1 MATYKHLTD
10 LLKICSVLPAL
21 AIMPAIAEEPSVNND
36 NLAQS
41 DQVYNGTIA
50 GKAADNTQR
59 GGAVTINYGV
69 SGVSVADGTS
79 FIGNKHLA
87 DTGGGA
93 IKALNGFTIGNN
105 VTFDGNTA
113 DNNGWAGA
121 LYIKLANKADQSEN
135 TTVKIGENS
144 VFKNNSGLFGGA
156 IGLEYGNLEI
166 ANGAQFIGNHASGTA
181 DTLGGGAIIVWQDA
195 GDRPEL
201 HSTLKLNNA
210 TFEENTAKKYGAAIA
225 VFDTGAE
232 TTINGGSFKKNS
244 VTGTD
249 AKELGGGAVYN
260 AGIMDVDGVEFKEND
275 GKYAGG
281 AIYNNDFSKLTISAS
296 IFDNNSA
303 QFGGAINN
311 ARKDAENDGG
321 VLTVTDSTF
330 VNNRAWNGGA
340 IRNQGK
346 TNIVTVNNTLFSAN
360 TSTNGG
366 AINNGQWGEVKIN
379 GAEFSGNTA
388 TLDKTLKPIESKVV
402 LGQGGAITNN
412 GSMYITDVTFRGN
425 NAAKL
430 GGAIHNETKGTIKF
444 DGNNVFADNIANGIA
459 NDINNK
465 GILNIASGTTTL
477 DGGITGDGTL
487 TLASGATLNIG
498 SAKVVQKTIDLNGDI
513 VASIVNA
520 NSFGQFLGDVN
531 LSADSELTLDVGA
544 AGEYSIFGDAEIVA
558 DKITYNDSVFNLTTD
573 GNKIVVSTKSVDEIM
588 ENTNLSTNAAS
599 AVNIMANAKD
609 DVLNTISLRA
619 QQDMVAGKTGNAEKE
634 LAKLNPDDKPVAQSV
649 ASSVQNQVLSLA
661 AGRMSGASVGRS
673 GGDLTSADYGL
684 WVQGLYNHSKYNGRF
699 SGDTMGISVGA
710 DTLIDGKYTLGIG
723 YAYNDTD
730 VDSNSRDTA
739 IESHSVFLYGQYK
752 PNEWYVNAAL
762 NYTMSNYTE
771 SADVYDV
778 KLADAEYDVNSFGGQ
793 VMTGYDFVAGN
804 PASIFTPEVGVRYLH
819 VAQDA
824 YQGTLGDVDALDTDY
839 LTGVAGVKYAFEI
852 ESDSELKFRPELR
865 AAATYDFMSDAAVA
879 TVNAP
884 GNVSYVIDADRLSRF
899 GGEFGIGLTAQYRGL
914 DVSLNY
920 ELDLHEDYT
929 SQTGMLKFR
938 YDF

>member
-1 MATYKHLTD
+1 MASYKHLTD

-21 AIMPAIAEEPSVNND
+21 AIMPAMAD
-36 NLAQS
+36 NLAEQGQKYS
-41 DQVYNGTIA
+41 GTIENQSTND
-50 GKAADNTQR
+50 KNR
-59 GGAVTINYGV
+59 GGAVTIGYDV

-87 DTGGGA
+87 ATGGGA

-121 LYIKLANKADQSEN
+121 LYIKLADKANPSEN
-135 TTVKIGENS
+135 ETVKIGENS

-181 DTLGGGAIIVWQDA
+181 DTFGGGAIIVWQDQK
-195 GDRPEL
+195 DRPEL

-210 TFEENTAKKYGAAIA
+210 TFEENTAKKYGGAIA

-244 VTGTD
+244 VAESD
-249 AKELGGGAVYN
+249 AHRPSGGAIYN
-260 AGIMDVDGVEFKEND
+260 VGTMNIDGVEFKENN
-275 GKYAGG
+275 GNYAGG
-281 AIYNNDFSKLTISAS
+281 AIYNAESGDTTIKSS
-296 IFDNNSA
+296 TFDGNSA
-303 QFGGAINN
+303 QYGGAINN
-311 ARKDAENDGG
+311 ARLQEESGG
-321 VLTVTDSTF
+321 LLRITDSIFT
-330 VNNRAWNGGA
+330 NNRGWNGGA
-340 IRNQGK
+340 IRNQGEA
-346 TNIVTVNNTLFSAN
+346 NITTINNTLFNAN

-366 AINNGQWGEVKIN
+366 AINNGAWGEVEIK

-388 TLDKTLKPIESKVV
+388 TLTTDLMADKTG

-412 GSMYITDVTFRGN
+412 GELNITDVTFRGN

-430 GGAIHNETKGTIKF
+430 GGAIHNETKGTITF
-444 DGNNVFADNIANGIA
+444 AGNNVFAGNTAANVA
-459 NDINNK
+459 NDINNRGK
-465 GILNIASGTTTL
+465 INIASGTTTL

-498 SAKVVQKTIDLNGDI
+498 SAKVEQKTIDLNGDI

-520 NSFGQFLGDVN
+520 NSFGQFVGDVN
-531 LSADSELTLDVGA
+531 LSTDSELTLDVGA

-619 QQDMVAGKTGNAEKE
+619 QQDIVAGKTGNAEKE

-673 GGDLTSADYGL
+673 GGDLTSADYGM

-730 VDSNSRDTA
+730 VDSDSRDTA

-778 KLADAEYDVNSFGGQ
+778 KLADAEYDVDSFGGQ
-793 VMTGYDFVAGN
+793 IMTGYDFVAGN

-852 ESDSELKFRPELR
+852 ESASELKFRPELR

>member
-1 MATYKHLTD
+1 MATYKHLSD

-21 AIMPAIAEEPSVNND
+21 AIMPAMAEEPIVNND

-41 DQVYNGTIA
+41 DQVYSGTIA

-87 DTGGGA
+87 ATGGGA

-121 LYIKLANKADQSEN
+121 
-135 TTVKIGENS
+135 GENS

-181 DTLGGGAIIVWQDA
+181 DTFGGGAIIVWQDA

-225 VFDTGAE
+225 VFDTGAT

-249 AKELGGGAVYN
+249 AKELGGGAIYN
-260 AGIMDVDGVEFKEND
+260 AGTMNIDGVEFKEND

-303 QFGGAINN
+303 QFGGAVNN

-388 TLDKTLKPIESKVV
+388 TLDKTLKPIDSEVV

-444 DGNNVFADNIANGIA
+444 DGNNVFAGNTAANVA
-459 NDINNK
+459 NDINNR
-465 GILNIASGTTTL
+465 GEINIASGTTTL
-477 DGGITGDGTL
+477 GGGITGDGTL
-487 TLASGATLNIG
+487 TISDGATLDIG
-498 SAKVVQKTIDLNGDI
+498 
-513 VASIVNA
+513 
-520 NSFGQFLGDVN
+520 
-531 LSADSELTLDVGA
+531 
-544 AGEYSIFGDAEIVA
+544 
-558 DKITYNDSVFNLTTD
+558 TTTVD
-573 GNKIVVSTKSVDEIM
+573 QQKIVVDGTLSAQFLNENSYGRLQTEFITVGGNGLVNLMFGSAGTYDFGVTITPTTEKFAYNDAVYDVKFGETGTITVTTKSAEEIAQGA
-588 ENTNLSTNAAS
+588 NLSMGAANAI
-599 AVNIMANAKD
+599 NIMANAKD
-609 DVLNTISLRA
+609 DVWNTISLRA
-619 QQDMVAGKTGNAEKE
+619 QQDIVAGKTGNAEKE

-673 GGDLTSADYGL
+673 GGDLTSADYGM

-730 VDSNSRDTA
+730 VDSDSRDTA

-852 ESDSELKFRPELR
+852 ESASELKFRPELR

>member
-1 MATYKHLTD
+1 MASYKHLTD

-21 AIMPAIAEEPSVNND
+21 AIMPAMAD
-36 NLAQS
+36 NLAKPGQKYS
-41 DQVYNGTIA
+41 GTIENQSTND
-50 GKAADNTQR
+50 KNL
-59 GGAVTINYGV
+59 GGAITISYGIND
-69 SGVSVADGTS
+69 VSVADGTI
-79 FIGNKHLA
+79 FKNNEVLA
-87 DTGGGA
+87 STAGGA
-93 IKALNGFTIGNN
+93 IKALNGFNIGNN
-105 VTFDGNTA
+105 VQFIENKA
-113 DNNGWAGA
+113 SNNGAWGAGA
-121 LYIKLANKADQSEN
+121 LYIKLANKDIESKN
-135 TTVKIGENS
+135 TTVQIGENAL
-144 VFKNNSGLFGGA
+144 FQNNIAGLGGA

-166 ANGAQFIGNHASGTA
+166 ANGAQFINNESTSTDATH
-181 DTLGGGAIIVWQDA
+181 GGGAIIVWQDA

-210 TFEENTAKKYGAAIA
+210 TFEGNTAKKYGGAIA

-249 AKELGGGAVYN
+249 AKGLGGGAIYN
-260 AGIMDVDGVEFKEND
+260 VGTMNIDGVEFKENG

-281 AIYNNDFSKLTISAS
+281 AIYNNDFGNLTINAS

-311 ARKDAENDGG
+311 ARVEAENNGG

-340 IRNQGK
+340 IRNQGQ
-346 TNIVTVNNTLFSAN
+346 TSIVTVNNTLFSAN

-366 AINNGQWGEVKIN
+366 AINNGAWGIVNIN

-388 TLDKTLKPIESKVV
+388 TLDKTLKPIDSNVV

-412 GSMYITDVTFRGN
+412 GELNITDVTFRGN

-430 GGAIHNETKGTIKF
+430 GGAIHNETKGTITF
-444 DGNNVFADNIANGIA
+444 DGNNVFAGNTAANVA
-459 NDINNK
+459 NDINNR
-465 GILNIASGTTTL
+465 GEINIASGTTTL
-477 DGGITGDGTL
+477 GGGITGDGTL
-487 TLASGATLNIG
+487 TLASGATLDIG

-520 NSFGQFLGDVN
+520 NSFGQFVGDVD

-544 AGEYSIFGDAEIVA
+544 AGEYSIFADAEIAA

-673 GGDLTSADYGL
+673 GGDLTSADYGM

-771 SADVYDV
+771 SADVYGV

-793 VMTGYDFVAGN
+793 IMTGYDFVAGN

-852 ESDSELKFRPELR
+852 ESASELKFRPELR
-865 AAATYDFMSDAAVA
+865 AAATYDFLSDAAVA

-899 GGEFGIGLTAQYRGL
+899 GGEFGIGLAAQYRGL
-914 DVSLNY
+914 EVSLNY
-920 ELDLHEDYT
+920 DLDLHEDYT